1 MPTGLDSLRYRVLW
15 NSQRQLLRL
24 SGQPGVQF
32 EVEPTAKIAFTG
44 KVNCQMELADIP
56 IPLPPSVGLFLG
68 VGFPVGFGFTLE
80 GALPV
85 NGVALNLKGQAA
97 AAVVL
102 GFDCNPGCASLN
114 SITPSGSVTPT
125 VTAPEFAANR
135 LELSSQ
141 VYAWA

>member
-1 MPTGLDSLRYRVLW
+1 
-15 NSQRQLLRL
+15 
-24 SGQPGVQF
+24 
-32 EVEPTAKIAFTG
+32 
-44 KVNCQMELADIP
+44 
-56 IPLPPSVGLFLG
+56 
-68 VGFPVGFGFTLE
+68 VGFGFTLE